1 MSEKT
6 KNNLLR
12 QGTILAVAGIV
23 VRMIGMVYRIPL
35 ANIIGDEGN
44 GVYSVAYNVYNIA
57 LILSSYGLPM
67 AVSKMVSA
75 SITKKE
81 YRNTRRIFVHSL
93 IFACCTGGAAA
104 LVIFFGA
111 DWLAR
116 YVYSGYTGIEL
127 PLRVLAPTV
136 FIVALLGVIRGF
148 FQGHGNMVPTAVSQ
162 IFEQIVNAVVSIVAA
177 MFLVNAHMG
186 AANVTGYGAMGAT
199 LGTCFGALTGLL
211 CVTVWYLA
219 GRKAFMANVVSSED
233 INRKSS
239 MEIYKMILFTAVPI
253 ILGQTFYQISAVFDD
268 IIYGNMMAAKGF
280 SSEVISGSSGVYNSI
295 YVLMIGI
302 PMGVASALASSALP
316 SIVRSFTLKD
326 MDEVQEKI
334 HSVIK
339 FNMMIAIPS
348 AVGLMVMGEPIVR
361 LLFPR
366 LDYVTGGNM
375 LKLGGLAVI
384 FYALS
389 TVSSSILQALDKMKK
404 PVIHSAVSLVIHL
417 ILVSLLIY
425 FTDMGA
431 YALVIGYMTFPV
443 IVGILNFVEIYRAI
457 GYRQEWKRTF
467 GLTAGCAVFMGICT
481 LGVYKI
487 MMASSAVAVIAGKL
501 RLNSNAVSVVV
512 ALIVALVTYFGPMIG
527 LKNVEKP

>member
-6 KNNLLR
+6 RNNLLR

-23 VRMIGMVYRIPL
+23 VRIIGMIYRIPL

-81 YRNTRRIFVHSL
+81 YRNTRRIFVYSF
-93 IFACCTGGAAA
+93 IFACCTGGIAA

-111 DWLAR
+111 DWLSS
-116 YVYSGYTGIEL
+116 YVYAGYAGIEL

-136 FIVALLGVIRGF
+136 FIVAVLGVIRGF

-162 IFEQIVNAVVSIVAA
+162 IFEQIVNAIVSIVAA

-186 AANVTGYGAMGAT
+186 SANITGYGAMGAT
-199 LGTCFGALTGLL
+199 FGTCFGALAGLL
-211 CVTVWYLA
+211 CVSVWYLA
-219 GRKAFMANVVSSED
+219 GRKAFMANVASSED
-233 INRKSS
+233 INRKTGT
-239 MEIYKMILFTAVPI
+239 EIYKMILFTAIPI

-280 SSEVISGSSGVYNSI
+280 SSEIISGSSGVYNSI
-295 YVLMIGI
+295 YVVMISI

-316 SIVRSFTLKD
+316 SIVHSFALKNTE
-326 MDEVQEKI
+326 EVKEKI

-348 AVGLMVMGEPIVR
+348 AVGLMVIGEPIVR
-361 LLFPR
+361 MIFPR
-366 LDYVTGGNM
+366 LDYATGGNM

-404 PVIHSAVSLVIHL
+404 PVVHSAVSLAAHL
-417 ILVSLLIY
+417 VLVSLLIY
-425 FTDMGA
+425 FTDMRA
-431 YALVIGYMTFPV
+431 YALVVGYMTFPV
-443 IVGILNFVEIYRAI
+443 IVGILNFVEIYRTI

-467 GLTAGCAVFMGICT
+467 GMTTGCAVFMGSCT
-481 LGVYKI
+481 LGVYEL
-487 MMASSAVAVIAGKL
+487 MMKSSAVAAFAENIRVNG
-501 RLNSNAVSVVV
+501 NAVSVAV
-512 ALIVALVTYFGPMIG
+512 ALVVALVTYFGSMIAF
-527 LKNVEKP
+527 KNVERP

>member
-6 KNNLLR
+6 RNNLLR

-44 GVYSVAYNVYNIA
+44 GVYSVAFNVYNIA

-75 SITKKE
+75 SLTKRE
-81 YRNTRRIFVHSL
+81 FRNTRRIFVCSL
-93 IFACCTGGAAA
+93 LFACCSGGLAA

-111 DWLAR
+111 DWLAG
-116 YVYSGYTGIEL
+116 YVYTGYAGIEL
-127 PLRVLAPTV
+127 PLRVLSPTI

-162 IFEQIVNAVVSIVAA
+162 VIEQIVNAVVSIMAA
-177 MFLVNAHMG
+177 LLLVNAHAG
-186 AANVTGYGAMGAT
+186 AANITGYGAMGAT
-199 LGTCFGALTGLL
+199 FGTCFGALAGLI
-211 CVTVWYLA
+211 CVAVWYLA
-219 GRKAFMANVVSSED
+219 GRKAFMAQVNSSVER
-233 INRKSS
+233 NRENSAQ
-239 MEIYKMILFTAVPI
+239 IYKMILFTAVPI

-268 IIYGNMMAAKGF
+268 VLFGKIMASKGF
-280 SSEVISGSSGVYNSI
+280 SSEVISGNSGVYNSI
-295 YVLMIGI
+295 YVLMISI
-302 PMGVASALASSALP
+302 PMGIASALASSALP

-326 MDEVQEKI
+326 TDEVKEKI

-348 AVGLMVMGEPIVR
+348 AVGLILIGEPVVR
-361 LLFPR
+361 LIFPR

-375 LKLGGLAVI
+375 LRIGGAAVV

-389 TVSSSILQALDKMKK
+389 TVSSSVLQALDKMKK
-404 PVIHSAVSLVIHL
+404 PVVHSAISLAVHL
-417 ILVSLLIY
+417 VLVSVLIY

-443 IVGILNFVEIYRAI
+443 IVGILNMIEIGRTI
-457 GYRQEWKRTF
+457 GYRQEWRRTF
-467 GLTAGCAVFMGICT
+467 GLTTACAVFMGLCT
-481 LGVYKI
+481 LGVYKLVY
-487 MMASSAVAVIAGKL
+487 SAIQSNMSAVIAAL
-501 RLNSNAVSVVV
+501 VV
-512 ALIVALVTYFGPMIG
+512 AMITYFGPMIA
-527 LKNVEKP
+527 LKNVERP